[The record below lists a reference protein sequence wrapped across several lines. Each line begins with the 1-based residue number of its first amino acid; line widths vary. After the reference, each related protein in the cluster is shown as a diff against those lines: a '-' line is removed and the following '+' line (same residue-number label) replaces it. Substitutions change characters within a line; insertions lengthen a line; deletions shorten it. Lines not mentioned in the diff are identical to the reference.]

1 MTALHIADTLTEAIS
16 IERGDTTLAN
26 VKAELAATFARM
38 AVIESHAQ
46 NAFSEEAY
54 HVAAPEQPVTSQQAG
69 ASQCSPA
76 LCTCQQ
82 FDNGSR

>member
-1 MTALHIADTLTEAIS
+1 MTALHIADALVEAIS

-38 AVIESHAQ
+38 TVIES
-46 NAFSEEAY
+46 SVLPVET
-54 HVAAPEQPVTSQQAG
+54 PECA
-69 ASQCSPA
+69 
-76 LCTCQQ
+76 CQQ